1 MEQRNMKKLMVL
13 KIIAF
18 KSGTTN
24 SYNAEQDTCRR
35 QSMCYETPLR
45 FNISLKEIFSKSG
58 SLRVMKKDD
67 ESALMQI
74 SQELGTFNFF
84 TVKGFSE
91 TVFFRD
97 LPNQVFR
104 SLYFPK

>member
-1 MEQRNMKKLMVL
+1 MKKLMVL

-18 KSGTTN
+18 KLGTTN

-58 SLRVMKKDD
+58 SLRVMKKYD
-67 ESALMQI
+67 ECVLMQTL
-74 SQELGTFNFF
+74 QEFGT
-84 TVKGFSE
+84 
-91 TVFFRD
+91 
-97 LPNQVFR
+97 L
-104 SLYFPK
+104 

>member
-1 MEQRNMKKLMVL
+1 MEQRNMKMFMVL

-24 SYNAEQDTCRR
+24 FYNTEQDNCRR

-58 SLRVMKKDD
+58 CLRVMKKDD

>member
-1 MEQRNMKKLMVL
+1 MKKLMVL

-18 KSGTTN
+18 KLGTTN
-24 SYNAEQDTCRR
+24 SYNAEQDTYRR

-58 SLRVMKKDD
+58 SLRVMRKDD